1 MNANLNSLFQTAKTE
16 IQRKDNQIRD
26 LRKELDNVRFRRD
39 RRMQHEKNS
48 QLRHIATQ
56 TDVPNEP
63 KILQQNQMKNEG
75 VLNKSKERTEHFN
88 ENGMHSTRN
97 PFSSSRNVFSH
108 DDDLKDKNSND
119 LSREKNGRSRHWQ
132 TDDTHRS
139 RHKHQ
144 RTVDRPNSERTKRH
158 RSRSISRERKRSR
171 RSKSKQRDRSTNRF
185 AEGLSPEKNAYK
197 EVFHKYMMFKFRFEF
212 HSFIF
217 LLDSSNRC

>member
-39 RRMQHEKNS
+39 RRMQREKNS

-63 KILQQNQMKNEG
+63 KILQENQMKNDG
-75 VLNKSKERTEHFN
+75 VLKKVKERN
-88 ENGMHSTRN
+88 ENEMLSTRN
-97 PFSSSRNVFSH
+97 PFLSSRNSNTH
-108 DDDLKDKNSND
+108 DEDSKDKNSSD

-139 RHKHQ
+139 RQRHQ
-144 RTVDRPNSERTKRH
+144 RTVDRQNSERTKRH
-158 RSRSISRERKRSR
+158 QSRSISRDRKRSR

-185 AEGLSPEKNAYK
+185 ADELSPEKRAYK
-197 EVFHKYMMFKFRFEF
+197 EVFHKY
-212 HSFIF
+212 
-217 LLDSSNRC
+217 